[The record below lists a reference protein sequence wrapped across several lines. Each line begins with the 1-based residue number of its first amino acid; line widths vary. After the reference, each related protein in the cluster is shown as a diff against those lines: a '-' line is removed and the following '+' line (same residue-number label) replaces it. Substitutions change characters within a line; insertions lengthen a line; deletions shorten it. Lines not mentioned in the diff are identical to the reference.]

1 MKYCS
6 HCGHPNQDGALFC
19 VDRAEN
25 RYHKTQ
31 KEMALEVKVT
41 MPLIQRLEA
50 YGLIPS
56 MSMWEMKGL
65 QT

>member
-1 MKYCS
+1 MG
-6 HCGHPNQDGALFC
+6 HCFVG
-19 VDRAEN
+19 RAEN

-50 YGLIPS
+50 HGLIPS
-56 MSMWEMKGL
+56 MSMWEMTGL